1 MIDKLIAAYDRA
13 WNEPDADTRIA
24 LLRSCLTEGAELV
37 DPQSGPIRGREAI
50 SARIGGFADR
60 FPGARVTIT
69 SDVDEHN
76 GFARYSWTI
85 TDRDDQPI
93 LRGLDVVE
101 RADDQR
107 LRRVIMFFGE
117 LRRPVGWAS
126 R

>member
-1 MIDKLIAAYDRA
+1 MIDELIATYDRA
-13 WNEPDADTRIA
+13 WNAPDADTRIA
-24 LLRSCLTEGAELV
+24 LLRRCLTDDAELV
-37 DPQSGPIRGREAI
+37 DPQAGRLRGREAI

-69 SDVDEHN
+69 SEVDEHN

-85 TDRDDQPI
+85 TDRENQPI

-117 LRRPVGWAS
+117 LS
-126 R
+126 T